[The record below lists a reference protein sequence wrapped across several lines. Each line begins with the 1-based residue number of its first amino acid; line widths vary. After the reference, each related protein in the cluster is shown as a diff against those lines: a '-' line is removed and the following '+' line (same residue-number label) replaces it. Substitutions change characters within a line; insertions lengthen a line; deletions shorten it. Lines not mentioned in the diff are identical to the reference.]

1 MNVTSKKMLDFLEI
15 FIDGGK
21 IYYYDPFM
29 ASAKP
34 TTCKEAI
41 RRWEEENQ
49 QNAATATEVIL
60 SFQWPPIEKMDN
72 ALAALV
78 NCEKLS
84 LSTNM
89 IEKVAGV
96 GSLKNLKILSL
107 GRNFIKGFA
116 GLEPLGDTLE
126 ELWISYNCIEKMK
139 GIQAMRNLRVLY
151 MSNNLVR
158 EWNEFVRL
166 QELANLRDL
175 VYVGNPLYES
185 LEVEQWRVEV
195 ARRLPN
201 LEKLDG
207 DPIIRTEENPIQLN
221 KTDSSN
227 DLLNQEAS

>member
-1 MNVTSKKMLDFLEI
+1 
-15 FIDGGK
+15 
-21 IYYYDPFM
+21 M

-41 RRWEEENQ
+41 RRWEEENEQ
-49 QNAATATEVIL
+49 TAATATEVIL

-72 ALAALV
+72 ALASLV

-89 IEKVAGV
+89 IEKIAGI
-96 GSLKNLKILSL
+96 GTLKNLRSLSL
-107 GRNFIKGFA
+107 GRNLIKSFA

-139 GIQAMRNLRVLY
+139 GIQAMRNLQILY

-158 EWNEFVRL
+158 EWNEFARL

-175 VYVGNPLYES
+175 VFVGNPLYES
-185 LEVEQWRVEV
+185 LEVEQWRLEV
-195 ARRLPN
+195 ARRLTS

-207 DPIIRTEENPIQLN
+207 DPIIRTEENPIMIQSA
-221 KTDSSN
+221 KTDSSSN
-227 DLLNQEAS
+227 DLLDQNPA

>member
-1 MNVTSKKMLDFLEI
+1 MAS
-15 FIDGGK
+15 GK
-21 IYYYDPFM
+21 STM

-49 QNAATATEVIL
+49 QNATAATEVIL

-72 ALAALV
+72 ALATLA

-89 IEKVAGV
+89 IEKIAGV
-96 GSLKNLKILSL
+96 GTLKNLKILSI
-107 GRNFIKGFA
+107 GRNLIKGFA

-139 GIQAMRNLRVLY
+139 GIQAMRNLHVLY

-158 EWNEFVRL
+158 EWNEFARL
-166 QELANLRDL
+166 QELGNLRDL
-175 VYVGNPLYES
+175 VFVGNPLYEN
-185 LEVEQWRVEV
+185 LEVEQWRLEV
-195 ARRLPN
+195 ARRLSS

-207 DPIIRTEENPIQLN
+207 EPIIRTEENSIQLV
-221 KTDSSN
+221 KTDSPSH
-227 DLLNQEAS
+227 DLLDQ